1 MQNRKSKYHL
11 HKNIKY
17 AAKMA
22 PIYGLELAYITASL
36 SKTDIVFLHLFHFHL
51 FQA

>member
-1 MQNRKSKYHL
+1 
-11 HKNIKY
+11 
-17 AAKMA
+17 MA
-22 PIYGLELAYITASL
+22 MIYGREFAYITESL